1 MPGNELS
8 AAGEE
13 ILPSLFAETAQ
24 LSYLAGN
31 VFSGGLPFGAT
42 ASRGEVLIDLIRSV
56 PTRVA
61 LLCEDPWLA
70 RLLTVRAAG
79 QGANVVIATDR
90 ATAWEHF
97 VNAVGGQRPIATVR
111 TDHASALPAPSVGA
125 PLVVIEDARD
135 VPPETYAPRMAWQ
148 STVHVRAGVN
158 ERSRALLDGAHVV
171 LVCRLSPDA
180 ATAVST
186 ALGLGDSGPAT
197 VAALGDHEAL
207 LVADRRA
214 HRASVTPTPTERR
227 MI

>member
-1 MPGNELS
+1 MPGNDLS

-24 LSYLAGN
+24 LGYLAAN
-31 VFSGGLPFGAT
+31 VFPGGLPFGTT
-42 ASRGEVLIDLIRSV
+42 ASRGEVVVDLIRSV

-70 RLLTVRAAG
+70 RLLTVRTAG

-90 ATAWEHF
+90 ATAWEYF

-111 TDHASALPAPSVGA
+111 TDHASALPAPSVGS

-158 ERSRALLDGAHVV
+158 ERSRTLLDSSHVV
-171 LVCRLSPDA
+171 LVCRLGADA
-180 ATAVST
+180 AAAVSS

-197 VAALGDHEAL
+197 IAALGDHEAL
-207 LVADRRA
+207 LIADRRA
-214 HRASVTPTPTERR
+214 HRASITPTPTERR